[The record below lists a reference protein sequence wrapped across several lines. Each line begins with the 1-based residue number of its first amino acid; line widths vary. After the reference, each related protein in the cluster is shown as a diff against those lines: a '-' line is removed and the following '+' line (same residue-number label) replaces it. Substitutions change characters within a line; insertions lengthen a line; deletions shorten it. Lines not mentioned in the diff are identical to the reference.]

1 MPLVKKSL
9 LVLLLIGLIAAG
21 GTYYG
26 MSSNQEPETLP
37 PVTSESREEASK
49 RTEIA
54 VYVTGAVV
62 EPGVV
67 YLQQGARG
75 GDAVK
80 ACGGFLPEA
89 AVDQVN
95 LTMVLKDG
103 QQLRVPV
110 KAAPGTG
117 AVGNE
122 NPGGAPS
129 GQSGLTSNVS
139 ASRAAVSGGA
149 LVNINTADVKQLDT
163 LPGVGPSMAQRIIEY
178 REANGGF
185 SVPEDL
191 KKVRGIGDAKFQKLQ
206 DKICI

>member
-1 MPLVKKSL
+1 MPVVKKSL
-9 LVLLLIGLIAAG
+9 LVLLVIGLIAAG
-21 GTYYG
+21 CTYYG
-26 MSSNQEPETLP
+26 LSGKEEPETLP
-37 PVTSESREEASK
+37 PVTAENRKEASK

-95 LTMVLKDG
+95 LAMVLKDG

-110 KAAPGTG
+110 KPAPGTG
-117 AVGNE
+117 AVGTANPDGS
-122 NPGGAPS
+122 PGGSIRNDVNCVIVKS
-129 GQSGLTSNVS
+129 GNVRRRTRQYQHRRCKTIGY
-139 ASRAAVSGGA
+139 ASGGRSFDG
-149 LVNINTADVKQLDT
+149 TADH
-163 LPGVGPSMAQRIIEY
+163 RI
-178 REANGGF
+178 
-185 SVPEDL
+185 P
-191 KKVRGIGDAKFQKLQ
+191 RGKWRLFDAGRLEESPRHR
-206 DKICI
+206 

>member
-1 MPLVKKSL
+1 MPVVRKSL
-9 LVLLLIGLIAAG
+9 LVLLVIGLIAAG
-21 GTYYG
+21 CTYYG
-26 MSSNQEPETLP
+26 LSGKEEPETLP
-37 PVTSESREEASK
+37 PVTAENRKEASK

-95 LTMVLKDG
+95 LAMVLKDG

-110 KAAPGTG
+110 KPAPGTG
-117 AVGNE
+117 AVGTA
-122 NPGGAPS
+122 NPDGSPV
-129 GQSGLTSNVS
+129 GQSGMTST
-139 ASRAAVSGGA
+139 ASSSKAAMSGGA
-149 LVNINTADVKQLDT
+149 LVNINTADAKQLDT

-185 SVPEDL
+185 SMPEDL